1 MNWINVIGYT
11 AGVLTAITFLP
22 QVIKTW
28 KMKAAGELSFLMI
41 LLVAC
46 SVSMWIIYGLLLM
59 NNVII
64 FTNSFVLILS
74 LILIYF
80 KLKYKD

>member
-1 MNWINVIGYT
+1 MNWIDVVGYS
-11 AGVLTAITFLP
+11 AGVLTAVTFLP

-41 LLVAC
+41 ILVAS
-46 SVSMWIIYGLLLM
+46 SVSIWIIYGVMLN

-64 FTNSFVLILS
+64 VTNSVVLILS

-80 KLKYKD
+80 KLNYKE

>member
-28 KMKAAGELSFLMI
+28 KMKAAGEVSFLMI
-41 LLVAC
+41 ILVTS
-46 SVSMWIIYGLLLM
+46 SVSIWIIYGVMLN

-64 FTNSFVLILS
+64 VTNSVVLILS

-80 KLKYKD
+80 KLNYKD

>member
-46 SVSMWIIYGLLLM
+46 SVSMWIIYGLLLK

-80 KLKYKD
+80 KLIYKD

>member
-80 KLKYKD
+80 KLIYKD

>member
-41 LLVAC
+41 ILVAS
-46 SVSMWIIYGLLLM
+46 SVTMWIIYGFLLN

-64 FTNSFVLILS
+64 VTNIVVLILS
-74 LILIYF
+74 LILVYF
-80 KLKYKD
+80 KLNYNE

>member
-1 MNWINVIGYT
+1 MNWINIIGYT

-41 LLVAC
+41 ILVSC
-46 SVSMWIIYGLLLM
+46 SVFMWIIYGFLLN

-64 FTNSFVLILS
+64 VTNIVVLILS
-74 LILIYF
+74 LILVYF
-80 KLKYKD
+80 KLNYKE

>member
-1 MNWINVIGYT
+1 MNWINIIGYT